1 MNFGLI
7 GTITY
12 DDITFLSGQQISGLG
27 GVLYQASV
35 LCGLGKDVS
44 LHTNLGE
51 ELVEDVTQLV
61 RKWSTLQKKSIR
73 RVPGPGNRVHLHY
86 PEKGERVEVLK
97 SVVPPLDPAPI
108 IADLHKLGM
117 LILVINSGYD
127 LELSH
132 WRDIV
137 ESASCPIWVDV
148 HSLFLSKE
156 LNVPRKYVPM
166 SGWEEWIKGISFL
179 QANVK
184 EVASI
189 LGTPDDVPSE
199 TDLSRFGE
207 KAFELGVKAVF
218 VTLGKEGVLVL
229 KREQSLKIAALQ
241 AGTVV
246 DTTGCGDVFCGGA
259 VVKLASG
266 KDPFDAARFG
276 LELATQAVEVKGI
289 EETFRL
295 ARKYREIEKLTARNR
310 KRK

>member
-12 DDITFLSGQQISGLG
+12 DEITFLSGQQISGLG

-44 LHTNLGE
+44 LYTNLGE
-51 ELVEDVTQLV
+51 ELVEDVTPLV
-61 RKWSTLQKKSIR
+61 RKWSTLRKKNIR
-73 RVPGPGNRVHLHY
+73 QVPGPGNRVHLHY

-97 SVVPPLDPAPI
+97 TVVPPLDSAPV
-108 IADLHKLGM
+108 IADLHKLGI

-148 HSLFLSKE
+148 HSLFLSRE
-156 LNVPRKYVPM
+156 LNVPRKYLPM
-166 SGWEEWIKGISFL
+166 SEWEEWVKGISFL
-179 QANVK
+179 QANAK
-184 EVASI
+184 EVASM
-189 LGTPDDVPSE
+189 LGTPDERPSE
-199 TDLSRFGE
+199 MDLSRFGE
-207 KAFELGVKAVF
+207 KAFELGVEAAF

-229 KREQSLKIAALQ
+229 KKDQSLKIAALQ

-266 KDPFDAARFG
+266 KDPFDAAQFG
-276 LELATQAVEVKGI
+276 LELATQAVEVKGV

-295 ARKYREIEKLTARNR
+295 VRKYRKTIK
-310 KRK
+310 

>member
-12 DDITFLSGQQISGLG
+12 DEITFESGQRISGLG

-35 LCGLGKDVS
+35 LCSLGKDVF
-44 LHTNLGE
+44 LYTNLGE
-51 ELVEDVTQLV
+51 ELVEDVTKIVQ
-61 RKWSTLQKKSIR
+61 KWSTLRKKGLR

-108 IADLHKLGM
+108 NEDLHELGM

-137 ESASCPIWVDV
+137 ESASFPIWIDV

-156 LNVPRKYVPM
+156 LNVPRQYLPM
-166 SGWEEWIKGISFL
+166 GEWEEWVKGVSFL
-179 QANVK
+179 QANIK
-184 EVASI
+184 EVASM
-189 LGTPDDVPSE
+189 LGTPEEVPSE
-199 TDLSRFGE
+199 TELSRFGE
-207 KAFELGVKAVF
+207 KAFELGVEAVF

-229 KREQSLKIAALQ
+229 KPGQSLKIAALQ
-241 AGTVV
+241 AETVV
-246 DTTGCGDVFCGGA
+246 DKTGCGDVFCGGA
-259 VVKLASG
+259 AVKLALG

-276 LELATQAVEVKGI
+276 LELATQVVEVKGV

-295 ARKYREIEKLTARNR
+295 VKEYRKTEK
-310 KRK
+310 

>member
-12 DDITFLSGQQISGLG
+12 DEITFESGQQISGLG

-35 LCGLGKDVS
+35 LCGLRKEVF

-51 ELVEDVTQLV
+51 ELVEDVNKSV
-61 RKWSTLQKKSIR
+61 KEWSTLQKKGMR
-73 RVPGPGNRVHLHY
+73 RVPGPGNRVRLHY
-86 PEKGERVEVLK
+86 PEKGERVEVLE
-97 SVVPPLDPAPI
+97 SVVPPLDPGPI
-108 IADLHKLGM
+108 IEDLQKLGM

-127 LELSH
+127 LQLSH

-137 ESASCPIWVDV
+137 QSASCPIWVDV

-156 LNVPRKYVPM
+156 LNVPRKYLPM
-166 SGWEEWIKGISFL
+166 GGWEEWVEEVSFL

-184 EVASI
+184 EVASM

-199 TDLSRFGE
+199 TDLFRFGE

-229 KREQSLKIAALQ
+229 KQGQSLKIAALQ

-259 VVKLASG
+259 VVKLALG

-295 ARKYREIEKLTARNR
+295 VKEYRKTEK
-310 KRK
+310 

>member
-12 DDITFLSGQQISGLG
+12 DEVTFASGQRISGLG

-35 LCGLGKDVS
+35 LCGLEKDVF
-44 LHTNLGE
+44 LYTNLGE
-51 ELVEDVTQLV
+51 ELVEDVNELV
-61 RKWSTLQKKSIR
+61 RNWSTLQKKGLR
-73 RVPGPGNRVHLHY
+73 RVRGPGNRVHLHY

-108 IADLHKLGM
+108 IEDLHELGM

-127 LELSH
+127 LQLSH

-148 HSLFLSKE
+148 HSLFLSKK
-156 LNVPRKYVPM
+156 LNVPRKYLPM
-166 SGWEEWIKGISFL
+166 GGWEEWAGGVSFL

-184 EVASI
+184 EVASM
-189 LGTPDDVPSE
+189 LGSPDDIPSE
-199 TDLSRFGE
+199 RELSRFG
-207 KAFELGVKAVF
+207 KQAFELGVKAVF
-218 VTLGKEGVLVL
+218 VTLGKEGVLVM
-229 KREQSLKIAALQ
+229 KQDQSLKIPALQ

-259 VVKLASG
+259 VVRLALG

-276 LELATQAVEVKGI
+276 LELATQAVEVKGVD
-289 EETFRL
+289 ETFRL
-295 ARKYREIEKLTARNR
+295 VKEYRKADR
-310 KRK
+310 

>member
-12 DDITFLSGQQISGLG
+12 DEITFESGQRISGLG

-35 LCGLGKDVS
+35 LCGLGKDVF
-44 LHTNLGE
+44 LHTNLCE
-51 ELVEDVTQLV
+51 ELVEDVNKSV
-61 RKWSTLQKKSIR
+61 RKWSTLQKKGVR

-97 SVVPPLDPAPI
+97 SVVPPVEPGPI
-108 IADLHKLGM
+108 IEDLPELGM
-117 LILVINSGYD
+117 LILVVNSGYD
-127 LELSH
+127 LQLSH

-137 ESASCPIWVDV
+137 ESASCPIWIDV

-156 LNVPRKYVPM
+156 LNVPRKYLPHV
-166 SGWEEWIKGISFL
+166 EWKEWVEGVNFL

-184 EVASI
+184 EVASM
-189 LGTPDDVPSE
+189 LGTPNDVPSE
-199 TDLSRFGE
+199 TELSRFGD
-207 KAFELGVKAVF
+207 KAFELGVEAVF
-218 VTLGKEGVLVL
+218 ITLGKEGVLVL
-229 KREQSLKIAALQ
+229 KKGQSLKISALQ
-241 AGTVV
+241 AGVVV

-259 VVKLASG
+259 VVKLALG
-266 KDPFDAARFG
+266 KDPFDSARFG

-295 ARKYREIEKLTARNR
+295 VKKYR
-310 KRK
+310 

>member
-12 DDITFLSGQQISGLG
+12 DEITFLSGQQISGLG

-44 LHTNLGE
+44 LYTNLGE
-51 ELVEDVTQLV
+51 ELVEDVTPLV
-61 RKWSTLQKKSIR
+61 RKWSTLRKKNIR
-73 RVPGPGNRVHLHY
+73 QVPGPGNRVHLHY

-97 SVVPPLDPAPI
+97 TVVPPLDSAPV
-108 IADLHKLGM
+108 IADLHKLGI

-148 HSLFLSKE
+148 HSLFLSRE
-156 LNVPRKYVPM
+156 LNVPRKYLPM
-166 SGWEEWIKGISFL
+166 SEWEEWVKGISFL
-179 QANVK
+179 QANAK
-184 EVASI
+184 EVASM
-189 LGTPDDVPSE
+189 LGTPDERPSE
-199 TDLSRFGE
+199 MDLSRFGE
-207 KAFELGVKAVF
+207 KAFELGVKAAF

-229 KREQSLKIAALQ
+229 KKDQSLKIAALQ

-266 KDPFDAARFG
+266 KDPFDAAQFG
-276 LELATQAVEVKGI
+276 LELATQAVEVKGV

-295 ARKYREIEKLTARNR
+295 VRKYRKTIK
-310 KRK
+310 

>member
-12 DDITFLSGQQISGLG
+12 DEITFESGQRISGLG

-35 LCGLGKDVS
+35 LCGLGRDAF
-44 LHTNLGE
+44 LYTNLGE
-51 ELVEDVTQLV
+51 ELAGDVNKLV
-61 RKWSTLQKKSIR
+61 RKWPTLQKKGMR

-97 SVVPPLDPAPI
+97 SVVPPLDSGPVI
-108 IADLHKLGM
+108 EDLSRLGM

-127 LELSH
+127 LQLSH

-137 ESASCPIWVDV
+137 ESASCPIWIDV

-156 LNVPRKYVPM
+156 INSPRKYMPL
-166 SGWEEWIKGISFL
+166 GEWKEWVEGVNFL
-179 QANVK
+179 QANLK
-184 EVASI
+184 EVASM
-189 LGTPDDVPSE
+189 LGTPEDVPSE
-199 TDLSRFGE
+199 SDLSRFGE
-207 KAFELGVKAVF
+207 KAFELGVEAVF

-229 KREQSLKIAALQ
+229 KRDRSLKISALQ
-241 AGTVV
+241 AGTVI

-259 VVKLASG
+259 VVKLAMG

-276 LELATQAVEVKGI
+276 LELATQAVEIKGI
-289 EETFRL
+289 AETFKL
-295 ARKYREIEKLTARNR
+295 VKEYRKADK
-310 KRK
+310 

>member
-12 DDITFLSGQQISGLG
+12 DEITFESGQRISGLG

-35 LCGLGKDVS
+35 LCGLGKELF

-51 ELVEDVTQLV
+51 ELVEDVNKSV
-61 RKWSTLQKKSIR
+61 KEWSTLQKKGMR
-73 RVPGPGNRVHLHY
+73 RIPGFGNRVHLHY
-86 PEKGERVEVLK
+86 PEKGERVEVLE
-97 SVVPPLDPAPI
+97 SVVPPLDPGPI
-108 IADLHKLGM
+108 IEDLHELGM

-127 LELSH
+127 LQLSH

-137 ESASCPIWVDV
+137 QSASCPIWVDV

-156 LNVPRKYVPM
+156 LNVPRKYLPM
-166 SGWEEWIKGISFL
+166 GGWEEWVEGVSFL

-184 EVASI
+184 EVASM

-199 TDLSRFGE
+199 TDLFRFGE
-207 KAFELGVKAVF
+207 KAFELGVKAAF
-218 VTLGKEGVLVL
+218 VTLGKEGVLIL
-229 KREQSLKIAALQ
+229 KQGQSLKIAALQ

-259 VVKLASG
+259 VVKLALG

-295 ARKYREIEKLTARNR
+295 VKEYRKTEK
-310 KRK
+310 